1 MKLSSLLDKWI
12 KDVDDKE
19 AFEFIVTL
27 KSTKIGGVT
36 AVKWEH
42 DLVYLHNG
50 FELHVTT
57 EEMITCIS
65 RND

>member
-1 MKLSSLLDKWI
+1 MTLSSLLDKWI
-12 KDVDDKE
+12 KEADDKE
-19 AFEFIVTL
+19 AFDFTVTL
-27 KSTKIGGVT
+27 KSTKIKGVT

-57 EEMITCIS
+57 EEMIACIS